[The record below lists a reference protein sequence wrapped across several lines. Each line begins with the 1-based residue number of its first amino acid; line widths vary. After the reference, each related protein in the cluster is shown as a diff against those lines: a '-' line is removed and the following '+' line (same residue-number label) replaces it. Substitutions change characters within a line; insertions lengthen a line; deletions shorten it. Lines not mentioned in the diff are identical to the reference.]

1 MIDIEYNPHKCKAVI
16 FNNKNKG
23 LKQCTSNC
31 ELYFCGKHKTDRRI
45 NILDYQ
51 EIINKFSEIIKP
63 KIISN
68 TNSSIFNIYYT
79 LLKKYNLDYNLQEPI
94 VLKNKFI
101 ECISSTFI
109 NIYQKIQLKY
119 RLKRNI
125 RKMILQGPCIIDSN
139 KYLLNNDQDFFTL
152 ENIKDIP
159 EQYFFSFL
167 DTNGFYYGFD
177 IRSLKQLID
186 NDKKNNK
193 NNKNNSNNNKNEEI
207 INPYSTLKINSNVVA
222 RIVKFINY
230 LENLG
235 HTLIITNDIQLTPE
249 QKKRESV
256 MKIFS
261 IIDQFGYQTDIEWI
275 LSMSINEL
283 KKLYCIMEDIWNYR
297 SDLSYTSRLEIIPTE
312 NVIPLFYLSVEYIYR
327 MNNYNQ
333 ILDIILNVFERLLT
347 ESNNLATRTLG
358 ALYILTGL
366 ATISYDAANAYPDF
380 VQNDPYYDTLN

>member
-1 MIDIEYNPHKCKAVI
+1 MVDIEYNPHKCKAII
-16 FNNKNKG
+16 FNNKKKE

-31 ELYFCGKHKTDRRI
+31 ELYFCGKHKNDSRI
-45 NILDYQ
+45 NILNYK
-51 EIINKFSEIIKP
+51 EIINKFPEIIKP
-63 KIISN
+63 DITLNI
-68 TNSSIFNIYYT
+68 NSSIFSIYYT
-79 LLKKYNLDYNLQEPI
+79 LLQKYNLDYNLQEPI
-94 VLKNKFI
+94 ILKHKFL
-101 ECISSTFI
+101 EFISSKFV
-109 NIYQKIQLKY
+109 NIYKKIQLKY

-125 RKMILQGPCIIDSN
+125 KRMILQGPCIIDNN
-139 KYLLNNDQDFFTL
+139 KYLLNNEQDFYTL

-186 NDKKNNK
+186 KNNTNNK
-193 NNKNNSNNNKNEEI
+193 NNKKELKDI
-207 INPYSTLKINSNVVA
+207 INPYSTLNINKNVVS
-222 RIVKFINY
+222 RILKFINY

-235 HTLIITNDIQLTPE
+235 HKLVILNDVQLTPE
-249 QKKRESV
+249 QKKREDV

-275 LSMSINEL
+275 LSMNINEL
-283 KKLYCIMEDIWNYR
+283 KKLYRIMEDIWNYR
-297 SDLSYTSRLEIIPTE
+297 SDLSYTARLEIIPTE
-312 NVIPLFYLSVEYIYR
+312 NVIPLFYLSVEYVYR

-366 ATISYDAANAYPDF
+366 ATISYDVANAYPDF
-380 VQNDPYYDTLN
+380 VQNDPYYDTFD

>member
-1 MIDIEYNPHKCKAVI
+1 MVDIEYSPQKCKAII
-16 FNNKNKG
+16 FNNKTKY
-23 LKQCTSNC
+23 LKQCGSRC
-31 ELYFCGKHKTDRRI
+31 ESIFCGKHKTDRRI
-45 NILDYQ
+45 NILNYQ

-63 KIISN
+63 VIVSN
-68 TNSSIFNIYYT
+68 INSSIFNIYYT

-109 NIYQKIQLKY
+109 NIYKKIQLKY

-139 KYLLNNDQDFFTL
+139 KYLLNNDQDFYTL

-186 NDKKNNK
+186 NNKKNNK
-193 NNKNNSNNNKNEEI
+193 NNKNEEI
-207 INPYSTLKINSNVVA
+207 INPYSTLKINSNVVT
-222 RIVKFINY
+222 RIIKFINY

-235 HTLIITNDIQLTPE
+235 HKLIIINDIQLTPE

-256 MKIFS
+256 MKVFS

-275 LSMSINEL
+275 LSMNMNEL
-283 KKLYCIMEDIWNYR
+283 KKLYLIMEDVWNYR

-312 NVIPLFYLSVEYIYR
+312 NVVPLFYLSVECIYR

-347 ESNNLATRTLG
+347 ESNNIATRTLG
-358 ALYILTGL
+358 ALYVLTGL
-366 ATISYDAANAYPDF
+366 ATISYDAADAYPDF
-380 VQNDPYYDTLN
+380 VQNDPYYDTF

>member
-1 MIDIEYNPHKCKAVI
+1 MVDIEYSPQKCKAII
-16 FNNKNKG
+16 FNNKTKY
-23 LKQCTSNC
+23 LKQCGSRC
-31 ELYFCGKHKTDRRI
+31 ESIFCGKHKTDRRI
-45 NILDYQ
+45 NILNYQ

-63 KIISN
+63 VIVSN
-68 TNSSIFNIYYT
+68 INSSIFNIYYT

-139 KYLLNNDQDFFTL
+139 KYLLNNDQDFYTL

-186 NDKKNNK
+186 NNKKNNK
-193 NNKNNSNNNKNEEI
+193 NNKNEEI
-207 INPYSTLKINSNVVA
+207 INPYSTLKINSNVVT
-222 RIVKFINY
+222 RIIKFINY

-235 HTLIITNDIQLTPE
+235 HKLIIINDIQLTPE

-256 MKIFS
+256 MKVFS

-275 LSMSINEL
+275 LSMNMNEL
-283 KKLYCIMEDIWNYR
+283 KKLYLIMEDVWNYR

-312 NVIPLFYLSVEYIYR
+312 NVVPLFYLSVECIYR

-347 ESNNLATRTLG
+347 ESNNIATRTLG
-358 ALYILTGL
+358 ALYVLTGL
-366 ATISYDAANAYPDF
+366 ATISYDAADAYPDF
-380 VQNDPYYDTLN
+380 VQNDPYYDTF